1 MPNEFTPSRE
11 YKEGDRIV
19 FNCNPDLGDELS
31 GTYEFRNGVFVLI
44 EDEPLLDT
52 EAK

>member
-11 YKEGDRIV
+11 YNEGDRITV
-19 FNCNPDLGDELS
+19 SYDLDDGSAEC
-31 GTYEFRNGVFVLI
+31 TYEFRNGIFVLV

-52 EAK
+52 EENQ